1 MSKMGDIN
9 LQLQEQ
15 LAYLGFE
22 TLDEA
27 EASGYTI
34 EYGEGT
40 AKLVREGD
48 HDRN

>member
-15 LAYLGFE
+15 LSDLGFE
-22 TLDEA
+22 TIDEA

-40 AKLVREGD
+40 AKLAREGEN
-48 HDRN
+48 DRN